1 MQELVILKNK
11 EAVTTSLQVAESFE
25 KKHQH
30 VLRDIDALKKDVS
43 NFGQMFVEGNEPDS
57 YGRNRR
63 IFFINRDGFFL
74 LAMGFT
80 GKKAIY
86 FKQKYI
92 EAFNEMEDVIRK
104 NTVPQTIEDMMI
116 YQLEEMKDVKKDVS
130 MLKDTMRISGQQEF
144 EIKQKGN
151 IKVMEVLGGKESRAY
166 EEISKKV
173 FSKFWSEFKRTF
185 SIPRYGELPRKR
197 LFKCKMENYH
207 VVDQETKIALERAKS
222 YVNDVLLNH
231 PAHFILSGKSG
242 SGKSHLSM
250 ATAWEILERSNYD
263 KKILFISYQE
273 LLEQIKFSYN
283 NAELR
288 KEIEGSLIADIK
300 TTDLVV
306 FDDIGAEL
314 GSGVSNSRQF
324 TNNTLNTL
332 LEARQN
338 KATIITT
345 NLSGPEL
352 REAYGERIVSRIF
365 KNSEGYALKFQQT
378 ADKRIKPVKGSIT

>member
-1 MQELVILKNK
+1 ECSEPLYSWRAKNK
-11 EAVTTSLQVAESFE
+11 DGSERCKPTCMSCGYKALRVKEDIQTERIYNDSLKARALSFF
-25 KKHQH
+25 QNGS
-30 VLRDIDALKKDVS
+30 VLTDK
-43 NFGQMFVEGNEPDS
+43 
-57 YGRNRR
+57 
-63 IFFINRDGFFL
+63 
-74 LAMGFT
+74 T
-80 GKKAIY
+80 
-86 FKQKYI
+86 
-92 EAFNEMEDVIRK
+92 
-104 NTVPQTIEDMMI
+104 
-116 YQLEEMKDVKKDVS
+116 
-130 MLKDTMRISGQQEF
+130 
-144 EIKQKGN
+144 
-151 IKVMEVLGGKESRAY
+151 
-166 EEISKKV
+166 
-173 FSKFWSEFKRTF
+173 
-185 SIPRYGELPRKR
+185 

-222 YVNDVLLNH
+222 FVNDVLLNH

-378 ADKRIKPVKGSIT
+378 ADKRIKPVKGSIA

>member
-1 MQELVILKNK
+1 
-11 EAVTTSLQVAESFE
+11 
-25 KKHQH
+25 
-30 VLRDIDALKKDVS
+30 
-43 NFGQMFVEGNEPDS
+43 
-57 YGRNRR
+57 
-63 IFFINRDGFFL
+63 
-74 LAMGFT
+74 
-80 GKKAIY
+80 
-86 FKQKYI
+86 
-92 EAFNEMEDVIRK
+92 
-104 NTVPQTIEDMMI
+104 
-116 YQLEEMKDVKKDVS
+116 
-130 MLKDTMRISGQQEF
+130 
-144 EIKQKGN
+144 
-151 IKVMEVLGGKESRAY
+151 
-166 EEISKKV
+166 
-173 FSKFWSEFKRTF
+173 
-185 SIPRYGELPRKR
+185 
-197 LFKCKMENYH
+197 
-207 VVDQETKIALERAKS
+207 
-222 YVNDVLLNH
+222 
-231 PAHFILSGKSG
+231 
-242 SGKSHLSM
+242 M

-283 NAELR
+283 NSELR

-306 FDDIGAEL
+306 FDDVGAEL

-378 ADKRIKPVKGSIT
+378 ADKRIKPVKGSIA

>member
-1 MQELVILKNK
+1 RCKPTCMSCGYKALRVKEDIQTERIYNDSLK
-11 EAVTTSLQVAESFE
+11 ARALSFF
-25 KKHQH
+25 QNGS
-30 VLRDIDALKKDVS
+30 VLTDK
-43 NFGQMFVEGNEPDS
+43 
-57 YGRNRR
+57 
-63 IFFINRDGFFL
+63 
-74 LAMGFT
+74 T
-80 GKKAIY
+80 
-86 FKQKYI
+86 
-92 EAFNEMEDVIRK
+92 
-104 NTVPQTIEDMMI
+104 
-116 YQLEEMKDVKKDVS
+116 
-130 MLKDTMRISGQQEF
+130 
-144 EIKQKGN
+144 
-151 IKVMEVLGGKESRAY
+151 
-166 EEISKKV
+166 
-173 FSKFWSEFKRTF
+173 
-185 SIPRYGELPRKR
+185 

-222 YVNDVLLNH
+222 FVNDVLLNH

-378 ADKRIKPVKGSIT
+378 ADKRIKPVKGSIA

>member
-1 MQELVILKNK
+1 
-11 EAVTTSLQVAESFE
+11 
-25 KKHQH
+25 
-30 VLRDIDALKKDVS
+30 
-43 NFGQMFVEGNEPDS
+43 
-57 YGRNRR
+57 
-63 IFFINRDGFFL
+63 
-74 LAMGFT
+74 
-80 GKKAIY
+80 
-86 FKQKYI
+86 
-92 EAFNEMEDVIRK
+92 
-104 NTVPQTIEDMMI
+104 
-116 YQLEEMKDVKKDVS
+116 
-130 MLKDTMRISGQQEF
+130 
-144 EIKQKGN
+144 
-151 IKVMEVLGGKESRAY
+151 
-166 EEISKKV
+166 
-173 FSKFWSEFKRTF
+173 
-185 SIPRYGELPRKR
+185 
-197 LFKCKMENYH
+197 MENYH
-207 VVDQETKIALERAKS
+207 VVDQETKIALEKAKS
-222 YVNDVLLNH
+222 YTNEVLLNH

-283 NAELR
+283 NTELR

-378 ADKRIKPVKGSIT
+378 ADKRIKPVKGSIA